1 MKARRVAMPELK
13 NCRKCNRI
21 FSYVAGPQIC
31 PSCAKEEEEIFEK
44 VSMYIR
50 EHRDVPLTVVSKEL
64 DVSYEKILK
73 YVREGRL
80 QIREPDGSVMKLCE
94 KCGKE
99 IASGRFCK
107 SCEAG
112 LAKALESSKR
122 DLLGKMTAQE
132 GKPSGAWGGFRFI
145 KDANKK

>member
-1 MKARRVAMPELK
+1 MPELK

-21 FSYVAGPQIC
+21 FSYITGPPIC
-31 PSCAKEEEEIFEK
+31 PNCQKEEEEIFEK

-50 EHRDVPLTVVSKEL
+50 EHQDVPLTVVSKEL

-80 QIREPDGSVMKLCE
+80 QIKEPDGSILTFCE

-99 IASGRFCK
+99 IPSGRFCK

-122 DLLGKMTAQE
+122 ELLGKVTAQE
-132 GKPSGAWGGFRFI
+132 SKPAGAGGGFRFI